1 MKNIKMPDDYNMKYS
16 IIVTKLARK
25 MLLEIEDKRI
35 IEEIRKRIN
44 ELKYEPDKKGKA
56 MIDEL
61 SGFRS
66 IRAVGQRY
74 RIIYNVKD
82 NKVTVYIV
90 AVGIRKEGSSKDIY
104 NIARK
109 LLRKYND

>member
-1 MKNIKMPDDYNMKYS
+1 MKYS
-16 IIVTKLARK
+16 IIITKLAKK

-35 IEEIRKRIN
+35 IDEIKKRIN
-44 ELKYEPDKKGKA
+44 DLRYEPDKKGKA
-56 MIDEL
+56 MVDEL

-66 IRAVGQRY
+66 IRTVGQRY
-74 RIIYNVKD
+74 RIIYKIKD

-104 NIARK
+104 AIAKK
-109 LLRKYND
+109 LLNKYHY